1 MGLFEM
7 PRIFD
12 LTSAREALTS
22 IIDALIHMQYSG
34 RDEGR
39 SNSARRKNRTKLNA
53 YADEFQAIC
62 NSMARRHPRDEVEW
76 VKLRDNM
83 ADEKKSLVRVKDHI
97 MDQEGVW

>member
-7 PRIFD
+7 PKFVD
-12 LTSAREALTS
+12 LTGARIALAAIVDS
-22 IIDALIHMQYSG
+22 LIHMQYSG